1 MKNVYVRIGLVV
13 IATALSVWV
22 VPGVDDAVE
31 SVFQIL
37 VLIAST

>member
-1 MKNVYVRIGLVV
+1 MKNMPVRISLVV
-13 IATALSVWV
+13 IATALSVWFI
-22 VPGVDDAVE
+22 PGVDDAVE

>member
-1 MKNVYVRIGLVV
+1 MNFLILRGTLVLA
-13 IATALSVWV
+13 ATALAVWF

-37 VLIAST
+37 VLIVSS

>member
-13 IATALSVWV
+13 IATALGVWV
-22 VPGVDDAVE
+22 IPGVDDAVE